1 MVMDTASDKLAF
13 FTNEI
18 ENIAFQQCYVNG
30 FLLCKATAKRRFG
43 IFLWGSYGFANIDE
57 SNETYS

>member
-43 IFLWGSYGFANIDE
+43 ISYGALMDLQ
-57 SNETYS
+57 T